1 MNPLVLIDEID
12 KLGAGY
18 RGDPAAALLELLD
31 PSQNDS
37 FRDHFLDVPVDM
49 SKVLFMCTANDL
61 GTIPRPLLDRME
73 VVRLSEY
80 DVPEKLQI
88 AEQYLI
94 PKALKESG
102 IIQTKV
108 EEAEEPNQNDHEMR
122 DTKDNSESEFASVQ
136 HKIPESLAIE
146 RSAVDKLVRWYC
158 REAGVRN
165 LNKYIEK
172 ISRKLRRGGRTH

>member
-1 MNPLVLIDEID
+1 M
-12 KLGAGY
+12 
-18 RGDPAAALLELLD
+18 
-31 PSQNDS
+31 
-37 FRDHFLDVPVDM
+37 
-49 SKVLFMCTANDL
+49 KVLCMCTANDL
-61 GTIPRPLLDRME
+61 GTIPGPLLDRME
-73 VVRLSEY
+73 VVRLSGY

-102 IIQTKV
+102 IIHKKD
-108 EEAEEPNQNDHEMR
+108 EEDKERNQNDDEMR
-122 DTKDNSESEFASVQ
+122 NTEDDSESEFASVQ
-136 HKIPESLAIE
+136 HKIPESIAIE

-172 ISRKLRRGGRTH
+172 ISNHWRTGLSTIGNGDLVKKVKFKIEHE